1 LYNETRVI
9 VISLFKKIDRLIA
22 KDNEML
28 TNPDE
33 SAAAEES
40 SDEDDIERIPDFFI
54 IEDQN
59 FQSLGTPNEEQ

>member
-1 LYNETRVI
+1 
-9 VISLFKKIDRLIA
+9 
-22 KDNEML
+22 ML

-40 SDEDDIERIPDFFI
+40 SDDDDIERIPDFFI

-59 FQSLGTPNEEQ
+59 FQSLGTPTEEQQVFV

>member
-1 LYNETRVI
+1 MI